1 MTDKKPATAFAII
14 MRRIP
19 FIVSVFLLFT
29 TSVIAQPAR
38 VVADKI
44 IAVVGDKIILK
55 SDIDNSI
62 LDMQRQQIAIPENA
76 NCLLLEQAMG
86 IKALVLQAEKDSL
99 PVTDEEIE
107 VDIDNRIRYFI
118 SQYGSKE
125 ELETVA
131 GKSIYQLKEDFKSGM
146 RDQKL
151 AAAMRNKVIENVKIT
166 PNEVKKYFDAIP
178 VDSLVYYE
186 SEVEIGQ
193 IVVYPKATREAEEY
207 AIEQLAG
214 YKKDIESGKRDFK
227 SIAALYSEDPGS
239 KDRGGQYEINRNQKD
254 MDPAWMSKALTLKE
268 GQISNPFKTKFG
280 YHIIQLVSRSG
291 DDAVVRHILR
301 IPQVTSYEAK
311 ASVDKLDSVRAK
323 LIAGTL
329 DFGTAVSKYSDDEGS
344 KFTAGML
351 QGKDGSF
358 LTIDQLDPAMVTMLG
373 KLKVG
378 EYSQPTEYTDD
389 RGKKAVRIVYLKTKT
404 EPHREN
410 MKDDYSRIASRAIEE
425 KKEGTLEKW
434 FDKRISTYHIMIDD
448 AYKNCATMKK
458 WVDASMATK
467 TN

>member
-1 MTDKKPATAFAII
+1 MTRTS
-14 MRRIP
+14 
-19 FIVSVFLLFT
+19 FIVSFFLLLSI
-29 TSVIAQPAR
+29 SVFAQPAR

-62 LDMQRQQIAIPENA
+62 IDMQRQQIAIPENA
-76 NCLLLEQAMG
+76 HCLLLEQAMG

-118 SQYGSKE
+118 GQYGSKE

-131 GKSIYQLKEDFKSGM
+131 GKSIYQLKEDFKTGF
-146 RDQKL
+146 REQKL

-166 PNEVKKYFDAIP
+166 PNEVKKYYETIP

-193 IVVYPKATREAEEY
+193 IVVYPKATKEAEEY
-207 AIEQLAG
+207 AKEQLAG
-214 YKKDIESGKRDFK
+214 YKKDIESGKKDFK
-227 SIAALYSEDPGS
+227 TLAAAYSEDPGS

-301 IPQVTSYEAK
+301 IPQVTDYETK
-311 ASVDKLDSVRAK
+311 TSVDRLDSVRAK
-323 LIAGTL
+323 LITGTI
-329 DFGTAVSKYSDDEGS
+329 DFGTAVSKYSEDDGS

-358 LTIDQLDPAMVTMLG
+358 LTIDQLDQNMVAMLG
-373 KLKVG
+373 KLKLG
-378 EYSQPTEYTDD
+378 EYSQPTEYVDD
-389 RGKKAVRIVYLKTKT
+389 RGKKAVRVVYLKTKT

-410 MKDDYSRIASRAIEE
+410 MKDDYSRVAARALEE
-425 KKEGTLEKW
+425 KKEDALEKW
-434 FDKRISTYHIMIDD
+434 FDKKISTYHIMIDD
-448 AYKNCATMKK
+448 GYKNCDSMKK
-458 WVDASMATK
+458 WVDASMANK
-467 TN
+467 SN